1 MRIIRDR
8 IGKDTPLYITFDLDC
23 LDATVAP
30 AVANLEVGVEGF
42 RIDEVLRLLRCVRGL
57 NVIGGDVVCLMPTK
71 DSPNKQTAHVAS
83 TIMFEIISLVA
94 DRLR

>member
-1 MRIIRDR
+1 M
-8 IGKDTPLYITFDLDC
+8 
-23 LDATVAP
+23 
-30 AVANLEVGVEGF
+30 
-42 RIDEVLRLLRCVRGL
+42 
-57 NVIGGDVVCLMPTK
+57 CLMPTK